1 MKGKKRL
8 IKDAYTAYRKK
19 RYAEAAAVLDNIL
32 KSGDRDPYVKT
43 LLAASYLRSG
53 RIDRAAS
60 LVEQAVREESG
71 YLPADKISAFLYM
84 KSAPDRESAA
94 SAYASIISKHPEDRS
109 LKKAMRRIVTEPDF
123 PSFQKKALLSDFAE
137 PPEPSSVEISD
148 HRRRGGRVVSAG
160 PSLRKKAFLLLTVTV
175 LSFVLFVGSY
185 FFFRNYSELF
195 DGPSKT
201 DFTPVELATISG
213 SEHDIER
220 GAPEKAHREF
230 YADSARLNEDYDR
243 ARHLIKKGSPNE
255 ALVILNRIM
264 NSNASFSVKERADF
278 LIDFISAMDER
289 TFEKFDLSELSE
301 KPYRYRGV
309 AVNTSGK
316 VANLRR
322 RQNGY
327 TFTLLLD
334 YRERDRFSGTADVF
348 YETGKVDFEN
358 GSIVDMDAVFFYA
371 SSANRWYMAAVRV
384 DEK

>member
-1 MKGKKRL
+1 MKGNKRI
-8 IKDAYTAYRKK
+8 IKDAYSAYRKK
-19 RYAEAAAVLDNIL
+19 RYAEAAAVLENVL
-32 KSGDRDPYVKT
+32 QSGDRDPYVKT
-43 LLAASYLRSG
+43 LLAAVYLRSG

-60 LVEQAVREESG
+60 LVEQAVREEAG

-94 SAYASIISKHPEDRS
+94 SAYASVIAKHPEDRS
-109 LKKAMRRIVTEPDF
+109 LKKAMKRIVTEPDF
-123 PSFQKKALLSDFAE
+123 QSFQKKALLSDFAE
-137 PPEPSSVEISD
+137 PPDPSSVEISG
-148 HRRRGGRVVSAG
+148 HRPGGRRAVSAA
-160 PSLRKKAFLLLTVTV
+160 PFLRKKAFLLLTATV
-175 LSFVLFVGSY
+175 FSFVFFAGSY
-185 FFFRNYSELF
+185 YFFRNYSELF
-195 DGPSKT
+195 DVQSKT

-213 SEHDIER
+213 SDHDIER
-220 GAPEKAHREF
+220 GAPEKARPEF
-230 YADSARLNEDYDR
+230 YADSAGLNRDYNR
-243 ARHLIKKGSPNE
+243 ARHLIKEGFPNE
-255 ALVILNRIM
+255 ALVILNRII

-289 TFEKFDLSELSE
+289 TFEKLDLSELAE
-301 KPYRYRGV
+301 KPYLYRGV
-309 AVNTSGK
+309 AVNCSGK

-334 YRERDRFSGTADVF
+334 YRESDRFSGTADVF
-348 YETGKVDFEN
+348 YETNKVDFEN